1 MAGKRDRLPPAIV
14 ADDARP
20 DNRRLDPAV
29 DVEPAAMKRQSR
41 LGRGLDVLLETGRR
55 HDAGQNGGAT
65 PPVTETAIEALRPGR
80 YQPRRRL
87 SEDALSE
94 LADSIRQQGVLQP
107 LVVRPVPGDSGAGD
121 FEIVAGERRWRAA
134 KMAGLATVPVIVREL
149 DDQSALAVAL
159 IENLQREDLN
169 PIDQAHSLARLADEF
184 ELTHEQVARAVG
196 RSRASVTNLLRLLE
210 LADEVKE
217 LLADGRIDM
226 GHARAVLSLDAARQ
240 VAMAH
245 KAHKRKLS
253 VRQVEKAVR
262 DLLASPV
269 VEDSKAT
276 TDLQTRWL
284 QEQIAKELG
293 QSISIRPARNGDYSL
308 QIGFANLV
316 ALEDALQRIQGLV
329 ARLRDT
335 AGPRV
340 RDARK

>member
-1 MAGKRDRLPPAIV
+1 M
-14 ADDARP
+14 
-20 DNRRLDPAV
+20 
-29 DVEPAAMKRQSR
+29 EPAAMKRQSR
-41 LGRGLDVLLETGRR
+41 LGRGLDALLDPGRR
-55 HDAGQNGGAT
+55 GDAAERPDAT
-65 PPVTETAIEALRPGR
+65 PPVTETAIGALRPGR

-94 LADSIRQQGVLQP
+94 LADSIREQGVLQP
-107 LVVRPVPGDSGAGD
+107 LVVRPVAPGSGD

-149 DDQSALAVAL
+149 DGQSALAVAL

-169 PIDQAHSLARLADEF
+169 PIDQAHSLSRLAHEF
-184 ELTHEQVARAVG
+184 ELTHAQVATAVG

-210 LADEVKE
+210 LADEVKD

-226 GHARAVLSLDAARQ
+226 GHARAMLSLDAQRQ

-262 DLLASPV
+262 DLLASPEV
-269 VEDSKAT
+269 AEPGAT

-284 QEQIAKELG
+284 QQQLAGEVG
-293 QSISIRPARNGDYSL
+293 QSISIRPTGRGDYSL
-308 QIGFANLV
+308 RIGFADLSQLADTLRRV
-316 ALEDALQRIQGLV
+316 EGLV
-329 ARLRDT
+329 SRLHDA

-340 RDARK
+340 RHGKSS